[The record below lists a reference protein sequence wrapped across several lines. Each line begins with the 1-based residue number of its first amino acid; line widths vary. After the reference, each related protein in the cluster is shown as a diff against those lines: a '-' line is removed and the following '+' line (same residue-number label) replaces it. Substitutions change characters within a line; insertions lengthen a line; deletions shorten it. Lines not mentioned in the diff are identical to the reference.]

1 MGESIIEVSPQAEEF
16 QLCFPNDWKKATGH
30 RVKVND
36 FQFSAVP
43 VTDKI
48 IVSEISSGAR
58 FFETPIPKEVKD
70 FESTMTFLEISI
82 GARILMIIKKLG
94 EEVMQKEVRRLT
106 EFAVKECGEQPPIT
120 KVDTEWLKEDISDTL
135 H

>member
-1 MGESIIEVSPQAEEF
+1 M
-16 QLCFPNDWKKATGH
+16 LL

-58 FFETPIPKEVKD
+58 FFETPIPKEVKG

-94 EEVMQKEVRRLT
+94 GRSYAKGSQTFKRV
-106 EFAVKECGEQPPIT
+106 CC
-120 KVDTEWLKEDISDTL
+120 
-135 H
+135 